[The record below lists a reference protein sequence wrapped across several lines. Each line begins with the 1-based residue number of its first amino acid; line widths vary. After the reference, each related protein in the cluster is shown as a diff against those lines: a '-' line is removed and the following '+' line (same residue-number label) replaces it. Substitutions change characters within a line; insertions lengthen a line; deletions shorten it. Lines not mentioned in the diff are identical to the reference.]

1 MHDKYILCL
10 TSESKKKKRF
20 QQNLKNATASLDI
33 EIDNA
38 LILNSVAFNY
48 MLQRPKHKMYHDQGR
63 G

>member
-1 MHDKYILCL
+1 MLNFRV
-10 TSESKKKKRF
+10 KKKKRF

-48 MLQRPKHKMYHDQGR
+48 MLQRPKHKMYHDQGW